1 MEVACHFAPF
11 KWQEVVIIKYVSAGG
26 GQKRN
31 FQGRLS
37 FKPLILNEAKVG
49 KKGFPLLTLF
59 TTKEG
64 TGSLFY
70 CEN

>member
-26 GQKRN
+26 GQKLN

-49 KKGFPLLTLF
+49 KKGFPL
-59 TTKEG
+59 
-64 TGSLFY
+64 
-70 CEN
+70 